1 MAFIDKIIRY
11 HKYLTHLQTI
21 TVSHYYSFLLISK
34 FDYCYPT
41 LMQHKVHIDS
51 ITKNSILTTN
61 SLDETKIAT
70 LVPAYFIF
78 NLGSHVI
85 CDLKDRNNEK

>member
-1 MAFIDKIIRY
+1 MN
-11 HKYLTHLQTI
+11 LQ
-21 TVSHYYSFLLISK
+21 LK
-34 FDYCYPT
+34 A
-41 LMQHKVHIDS
+41 QHKI
-51 ITKNSILTTN
+51 KFILTQKRKIVNCVLTTK

-78 NLGSHVI
+78 NLGSHEI